1 MSRLPKQIYLTPVTK
16 GNSRLQEDPSIQ
28 MDASTRA
35 FTKPAVLHSS
45 CPKSQAKKSIQTR
58 HPARMPKAGGQL
70 REDLC

>member
-1 MSRLPKQIYLTPVTK
+1 MSRLPEQIYLTPVTK

-35 FTKPAVLHSS
+35 FRKPAVLHNS
-45 CPKSQAKKSIQTR
+45 CPKIQANKSIQTR
-58 HPARMPKAGGQL
+58 HPACMPRAGGQL